1 MGLFDKIDRLLY
13 EHSSAAVSK
22 EYITLL
28 KEELSILKDK
38 FAVLA
43 AENENLKSEIKKLQI
58 ERDDCQKNLR
68 EHDDLDIGFFPNMV
82 IPPEGIK

>member
-13 EHSSAAVSK
+13 EHTSAAISK

-28 KEELSILKDK
+28 NAELSILKEK

-43 AENENLKSEIKKLQI
+43 AENEALKTENENLKLQ
-58 ERDDCQKNLR
+58 RDDCQKKLR
-68 EHDDLDIGFFPNMV
+68 EHEDLDIGFFPNMV